1 MANLTGMSDFILME
15 FLEIRKLQIFHAK
28 QFLIIYMT
36 ALMGNILVI
45 SLIFPDQCLSTP
57 IYFLWK
63 PLF

>member
-15 FLEIRKLQIFHAK
+15 FLEIRKLQIFHAT

-45 SLIFPDQCLSTP
+45 SLTFLDQCLSTP
-57 IYFLWK
+57 IYFLQK

>member
-1 MANLTGMSDFILME
+1 MANLTDMSDFILMG
-15 FLEIRKLQIFHAK
+15 FLEIHKLQIFHAE

-45 SLIFPDQCLSTP
+45 SLTFLDQCLSTP
-57 IYFLWK
+57 IYFLQK